1 MEGFK
6 EMLTQQAIA
15 ILLNRSDDV
24 LIACQDV
31 PAGTL
36 IDEYGLTVQKPVSA
50 GHKIAVRNISSGEA
64 VRRYNQIIG
73 FASKPILA
81 GEHVHVQNLKVETF
95 DRDYAFCTDA
105 RPTIYVQPGAT
116 FSGFVRS
123 DGRVA
128 TRNYLGVL
136 TR

>member
-1 MEGFK
+1 
-6 EMLTQQAIA
+6 MLTQQAIA
-15 ILLNRSDDV
+15 IRLNRSDDV

-36 IDEYGLTVQKPVSA
+36 IDEYGLAVQNPVPA

-81 GEHVHVQNLKVETF
+81 GEHVHVQNL
-95 DRDYAFCTDA
+95 
-105 RPTIYVQPGAT
+105 
-116 FSGFVRS
+116 
-123 DGRVA
+123 
-128 TRNYLGVL
+128 
-136 TR
+136 